1 MNLARIEW
9 TGGVVLLLAATVVC
23 LVPGH
28 DLPASF
34 ELNDKV
40 SHMVGHGA
48 LAAYFTGLVPRRRWW
63 LIFVGLMIF
72 GAVIEVAQHFMHVGR
87 NGDPRDLLAN
97 CIGASLGLLLG
108 FGGVSRWPDLLAWAL
123 RQRGVAR

>member
-9 TGGVVLLLAATVVC
+9 LFGLVLLLAATVVC

-34 ELNDKV
+34 ELNDKA

-48 LAAYFTGLVPRRRWW
+48 LAAYFTGLVPRHRWW
-63 LIFVGLMIF
+63 QIFLYLMLF
-72 GAVIEVAQHFMHVGR
+72 GAVIEVAQYSMHVGR

-97 CIGASLGLLLG
+97 AAGLSLGLLVGWL
-108 FGGVSRWPDLLAWAL
+108 GVSRWPDLVAWVF
-123 RQRGVAR
+123 RRRDVAR

>member
-9 TGGVVLLLAATVVC
+9 LFGVVLLLAATVVC

-97 CIGASLGLLLG
+97 CIGVSLGLVVG
-108 FGGVSRWPDLLAWAL
+108 FLGVSRWPDLLAWAL

>member
-34 ELNDKV
+34 ELNDKI
-40 SHMVGHGA
+40 SHMAGHGA

-63 LIFVGLMIF
+63 KIFLGLLLF
-72 GAVIEVAQHFMHVGR
+72 GAVIEVAQSLMHLGR
-87 NGDPRDLLAN
+87 NGDPRDMLAN
-97 CIGASLGLLLG
+97 LVGISTGLLVGFLG
-108 FGGVSRWPDLLAWAL
+108 ISRWPDLVAWVL
-123 RQRGVAR
+123 RRREVAP

>member
-40 SHMVGHGA
+40 SHIVGHAA

-63 LIFVGLMIF
+63 KIFLGLVIF
-72 GAVIEVAQHFMHVGR
+72 GALIEVAQAFMHLGR
-87 NGDPRDLLAN
+87 NGDARDILAN
-97 CIGASLGLLLG
+97 SMGASVGLLVGLL
-108 FGGVSRWPDLLAWAL
+108 GVSRWPELLAWAL
-123 RQRGVAR
+123 RRREVAP

>member
-28 DLPASF
+28 ELPAPLQ
-34 ELNDKV
+34 LNDKV
-40 SHMVGHGA
+40 DHMVGHGL

-63 LIFVGLMIF
+63 KIFVGLLFF
-72 GAVIEVAQHFMHVGR
+72 GAVIEVAQSLMHLGR
-87 NGDPRDLLAN
+87 DGDPRDVLAN
-97 CIGASLGLLLG
+97 LIGVSGGLLVGYL
-108 FGGVSRWPDLLAWAL
+108 GVSRWPDLVAWLL
-123 RQRGVAR
+123 RRREVAP

>member
-63 LIFVGLMIF
+63 MIFLGLLIF

-97 CIGASLGLLLG
+97 SVGACLGLLLG
-108 FGGVSRWPDLLAWAL
+108 FLGVSRWPELLTWAL
-123 RQRGVAR
+123 RQRGVAP

>member
-97 CIGASLGLLLG
+97 CIGVSLGLVVG
-108 FGGVSRWPDLLAWAL
+108 FLGVSRWPDLLAWAL

>member
-63 LIFVGLMIF
+63 KIFVGLLFF
-72 GAVIEVAQHFMHVGR
+72 GAVIEVAQYLMHVGR
-87 NGDPRDLLAN
+87 DGDPRDMLAN
-97 CIGASLGLLLG
+97 LVGVSGGLLVGYL
-108 FGGVSRWPDLLAWAL
+108 GVSRWPDLVAWVL
-123 RQRGVAR
+123 RRREVAP